1 MQYESYSPGFR
12 LTRGKQSVCEKGLNY
27 PRATLNLGLNKAKVG
42 VGPLCPMLRELTAV
56 YNYVLHTTQCFLGVR
71 VVRLFMHLQASLH
84 SSQMEQGTECY
95 GILKGFQVYCSS
107 DCTPSLR
114 SFRQKHLQNSCRYEN
129 TFQCIVG
136 TSLIQNTMGCH
147 SWYPLFKNHK

>member
-1 MQYESYSPGFR
+1 MLNPGQVDVQYESYSPGFR

-27 PRATLNLGLNKAKVG
+27 PRSTLNLGLNKAKVG

-84 SSQMEQGTECY
+84 SSQMERGTECY
-95 GILKGFQVYCSS
+95 GILKGFH
-107 DCTPSLR
+107 R
-114 SFRQKHLQNSCRYEN
+114 STVARTVPHLYVALDKSICK
-129 TFQCIVG
+129 IVAG
-136 TSLIQNTMGCH
+136 MRIHFSAL
-147 SWYPLFKNHK
+147 